1 MLIFVSSCTQSGE
14 VWLNNGNIT
23 LGQNYMTVK
32 VLVLNYLCLSI
43 FLNSAVKNDDKL
55 NVFLFTDYIIARVTC
70 HTQFSSRPVDY
81 YNSCASLGNMNI
93 CISSSLGDEWY
104 LGNIIHIRK
113 NTAVG
118 RGGTL

>member
-1 MLIFVSSCTQSGE
+1 MLICVSSCTQSGE

-23 LGQNYMTVK
+23 FDQNYMTVK
-32 VLVLNYLCLSI
+32 VLLFKYICVSI
-43 FLNSAVKNDDKL
+43 FLKSAVKNHDKL

-70 HTQFSSRPVDY
+70 HTQFSSRHVDY
-81 YNSCASLGNMNI
+81 YNSCASLGNMNV

-118 RGGTL
+118 RVGTL